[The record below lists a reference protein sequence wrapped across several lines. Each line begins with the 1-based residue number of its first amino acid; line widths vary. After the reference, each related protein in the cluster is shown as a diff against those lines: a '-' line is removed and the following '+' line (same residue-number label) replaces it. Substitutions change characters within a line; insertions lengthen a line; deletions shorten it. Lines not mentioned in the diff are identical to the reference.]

1 MRLIIVLFLMT
12 GLFADDYGHHNE
24 RHINK
29 ELSHLDLSKTQN
41 IEVKVILKEF
51 RSQLKEFK
59 EFKENVEE
67 KRKNLFIQDS
77 FDAKELDKLNLSL
90 DDKAHAI
97 EKSFLT
103 KMHTILTPRQR
114 ERFIHYFDDWEVE

>member
-1 MRLIIVLFLMT
+1 MRFIIVLFLMT

>member
-1 MRLIIVLFLMT
+1 MRFIIVLFLMT

-29 ELSHLDLSKTQN
+29 EISHLDLSKTQN

>member
-1 MRLIIVLFLMT
+1 MRFIIILFLMS

-29 ELSHLDLSKTQN
+29 ELSHLELSKTQN
-41 IEVKVILKEF
+41 IQVKVILKEF
-51 RSQLKEFK
+51 RGQLKEFK
-59 EFKENVEE
+59 EFKEDIQK
-67 KRKNLFIQDS
+67 KRENLFAQDS

-103 KMHTILTPRQR
+103 KMHTILTARQR
-114 ERFIHYFDDWEVE
+114 EEFIHYFDDWEVK